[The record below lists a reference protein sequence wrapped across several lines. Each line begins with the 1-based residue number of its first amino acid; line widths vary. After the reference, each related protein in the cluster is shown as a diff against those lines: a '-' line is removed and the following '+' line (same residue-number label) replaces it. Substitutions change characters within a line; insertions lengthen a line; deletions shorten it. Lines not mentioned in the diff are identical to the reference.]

1 MADFSFDFS
10 ELDRLAADLENAGR
24 GVRPNVRKAT
34 EVTARKIKDRWKAKL
49 AAGGGSLK
57 HLPRA
62 VSYDVDTTRVF
73 GVDVVEAEI
82 GPDPSKTQGRLDNIS
97 EFGTPTV
104 APRGYGLAS
113 LEENQADYVRGIE
126 MAADETL
133 TENGL

>member
-1 MADFSFDFS
+1 VAEFSTDFS
-10 ELDRLAADLENAGR
+10 ELDRLAADIENAGR
-24 GVRPNVRKAT
+24 GVRTNVRKAT

-49 AAGGGSLK
+49 AGGGSLK

-82 GPDPSKTQGRLDNIS
+82 GPDPNKTQGRLDNIS

-113 LEENQADYVRGIE
+113 LEEEQADYVHGIE
-126 MAADETL
+126 TAVDDTL
-133 TENGL
+133 SENGL